1 MSAPGPQKPRSRGDL
16 LKQLRATY
24 PEGVARAQALLK
36 EQTRVQNAIARFLR
50 EKPATVPE
58 VAAAVGIA
66 PAQALWYLAA
76 MRKYNLVVENGMSGD
91 YPLYE
96 PAPERA

>member
-1 MSAPGPQKPRSRGDL
+1 MSAPDRPRSRADL
-16 LKQLRATY
+16 LKQLRTAHA
-24 PEGVARAQALLK
+24 EAVARAQALLK
-36 EQTRVQNAIARFLR
+36 EQRRIQDAIGRVLR

-58 VAAAVGIA
+58 VAAAVGI
-66 PAQALWYLAA
+66 PPHQALWYLAA

-96 PAPERA
+96 PAPGRA